1 MATRESLGRQE
12 RIIYEARVAAGLK
25 IDIGCGYAKR
35 AGYIGVDKDAVPG
48 VEHRVD
54 VEREPM
60 PFADRSVG
68 TLFTSHCLE
77 HLGSQALIFH
87 EMSRVAANGATLEI
101 WTPYAWTDEAF
112 IYTHQTFFTELHYLH
127 PCVMFPDHWKD
138 ILGATWQLRE
148 FQFVVNETVQ
158 ADLARN
164 GVSLDFALK
173 YLKGVAV
180 EFGTHLTIWH
190 EQPPS
195 FGTPLRTWSTTRD
208 GVRRPIEPDEQ
219 VTRPAP
225 VSASSRGVAGW
236 LGRLGRKRR

>member
-1 MATRESLGRQE
+1 VPGWKSAVPE
-12 RIIYEARVAAGLK
+12 GLK
-25 IDIGCGYAKR
+25 IDVGCGYSKR
-35 AGYIGVDKDAVPG
+35 DGFIGVDKDPVPG

-54 VEREPM
+54 VEREPL

-68 TLFTSHCLE
+68 TIFTSHCLE
-77 HLGSQALIFH
+77 HLADQALIFH
-87 EMSRVAANGATLEI
+87 EMSRVATSGAALEI

-112 IYTHQTFFTELHYLH
+112 IYTHRTFFTELHYLH
-127 PCVMFPDHWKD
+127 PCVMFRDHWKD

-180 EFGTHLTIWH
+180 EFGTHITIWH
-190 EQPPS
+190 DEAPAPGQ
-195 FGTPLRTWSTTRD
+195 PLRTFSTTRD
-208 GVRRPIEPDEQ
+208 GPRRPIEPDEQ
-219 VTRPAP
+219 QRRPPVVQASARG
-225 VSASSRGVAGW
+225 VSAW
-236 LGRLGRKRR
+236 LRRLAPRRRSD

>member
-1 MATRESLGRQE
+1 ME
-12 RIIYEARVAAGLK
+12 RTVGTGLA

-35 AGYIGVDKDAVPG
+35 EGFIGVDKDAVPG
-48 VEHRVD
+48 GEHRVD
-54 VEREPM
+54 VEREPL

-68 TLFTSHCLE
+68 TIFTSHCLE
-77 HLGSQALIFH
+77 HLADQALIFH
-87 EMSRVAANGATLEI
+87 EMSRVATNGATLEI

-112 IYTHQTFFTELHYLH
+112 IYTHRTFFTELHYLH

-148 FQFVVNETVQ
+148 FQFVVTETVQ

-173 YLKGVAV
+173 YLKGIAV

-190 EQPPS
+190 DEAPPA
-195 FGTPLRTWSTTRD
+195 TPVRRTFSATRD
-208 GVRRPIEPDEQ
+208 GPRLPIVADEEQARPPLVD
-219 VTRPAP
+219 A
-225 VSASSRGVAGW
+225 SAR
-236 LGRLGRKRR
+236 GRLGWLRRIVRAPKARPT

>member
-1 MATRESLGRQE
+1 MPD
-12 RIIYEARVAAGLK
+12 GLK
-25 IDIGCGYAKR
+25 IDIGCGWAKR
-35 AGYIGVDKDAVPG
+35 DGFIGVDKDDVPG

-54 VEREPM
+54 VEKDPL

-68 TLFTSHCLE
+68 TIFTSHCLE
-77 HLGSQALIFH
+77 HLASQALVFH
-87 EMSRVAANGATLEI
+87 EMSRVAANGAELEI

-180 EFGTHLTIWH
+180 EFGTHVTIWH
-190 EQPPS
+190 DDAPAPS
-195 FGTPLRTWSTTRD
+195 EPRRTFSTTRD
-208 GVRRPIEPDEQ
+208 GPRHPIEPDAAGHRQ
-219 VTRPAP
+219 AP
-225 VSASSRGVAGW
+225 VAASSRGVAGW
-236 LGRLGRKRR
+236 LRRLGRSNRRVP

>member
-1 MATRESLGRQE
+1 MVKPLA
-12 RIIYEARVAAGLK
+12 
-25 IDIGCGYAKR
+25 IDIGCGWAKR
-35 AGYIGVDKDAVPG
+35 PGFIGVDKDAVPD

-54 VEREPM
+54 VEREPL

-68 TLFTSHCLE
+68 TIFTSHCLE
-77 HLGSQALIFH
+77 HLADQALIFR
-87 EMSRVAANGATLEI
+87 EMSRVAVNGAGLEI

-112 IYTHQTFFTELHYLH
+112 IYTHRTFFTELHYLH

-148 FQFVVNETVQ
+148 FQFVVSETTLG
-158 ADLARN
+158 DLGRN

-190 EQPPS
+190 EPPA
-195 FGTPLRTWSTTRD
+195 GEMPPPRRTFSTTRE
-208 GVRRPIEPDEQ
+208 GARHAIAPDAK

-225 VSASSRGVAGW
+225 VSASARGVPGW
-236 LGRLGRKRR
+236 LARLGRRRT